1 MVKVQ
6 EEKEKQMV
14 IRPEF
19 NLPMEVSEIMGRDGN
34 KYLQFNTSM
43 VTLYKQTYGELSK
56 FFMAIKE
63 GRLVGSHCEKCDQVM
78 VPAATWHCPNCN
90 FAEMKEIDLPHR
102 GILAATAPITI
113 FPSATFIGE
122 APFCRG
128 YVDVATDHKIASF
141 LPSRLRTT
149 TGLPRPGIFVKGTLL
164 KLVFKDKR
172 EGTILDIF
180 WVPMSEV
187 PEKLRDKRT
196 LLASELSFETPKP
209 PQIKYNPDFKTVFDR
224 AISALEEMSKNIK
237 KSPRA
242 QENLAGKKCAIGVRT
257 AGGDF
262 TIYIAKNQ
270 MKIQHKI
277 QRDVTFTL
285 VAHDPQ
291 IFIKWVNDG
300 SLTDAAVEGL
310 LWLPHREA
318 FMVLPVLDRL
328 PRSIRRDLK
337 K

>member
-1 MVKVQ
+1 MI
-6 EEKEKQMV
+6 KEVRQTV

-19 NLPMEVSEIMGRDGN
+19 NLPKEVSEIMGRDGN

-43 VTLYKQTYGELSK
+43 LTLYKQTYGELSK
-56 FFMAIKE
+56 FFMAIRE
-63 GRLVGSHCEKCDQVM
+63 GRLIGSHCSKCDQVM

-90 FAEMKEIDLPHR
+90 FAEMKEIELPHE

-113 FPSATFIGE
+113 FPSASFIGE

-128 YVDVATDHKIASF
+128 YVDVARDHKIASF

-149 TGLPRPGIFVKGTLL
+149 TGLPRPGIFVKGIEL
-164 KLVFKDKR
+164 KLVFKDRR

-187 PEKLRDKRT
+187 PAKLRDKKT
-196 LLASELSFETPKP
+196 LLESELNFEMPKTPEVKYSEDLKP
-209 PQIKYNPDFKTVFDR
+209 VFNET
-224 AISALEEMSKNIK
+224 IFSLQQMSENIK

-242 QENLAGKKCAIGVRT
+242 QENLAGRKYAIGVRT
-257 AGGDF
+257 GGGDF
-262 TIYIAKNQ
+262 NIYISESQ
-270 MKIQHKI
+270 MEV
-277 QRDVTFTL
+277 RPGVVEDVDFTL
-285 VAHDPQ
+285 VCEDPR
-291 IFIKWVNDG
+291 IFTKWVNDG
-300 SLTDAAVEGL
+300 SLTDAAVEGS
-310 LWLPHREA
+310 LWLPNREA
-318 FMVLPVLDRL
+318 FMVLPILDRL

>member
-1 MVKVQ
+1 MVK
-6 EEKEKQMV
+6 EERQMV

-19 NLPMEVSEIMGRDGN
+19 NLPKEVSEITGRDGN

-43 VTLYKQTYGELSK
+43 LTLYKQTYGELSK
-56 FFMAIKE
+56 FFIAIKE
-63 GRLVGSHCEKCDQVM
+63 GRLIGSYCSKCDNVM

-90 FAEMKEIDLPHR
+90 FAEMKEIELPHK
-102 GILAATAPITI
+102 GVLAATAPITI
-113 FPSATFIGE
+113 FPSASFIGE

-149 TGLPRPGIFVKGTLL
+149 TGLPRPGIFVKGIQL
-164 KLVFKDKR
+164 KLVFQDRR

-187 PEKLRDKRT
+187 PAKLRDKKT
-196 LLASELSFETPKP
+196 LLASELSFETPKT
-209 PQIKYNPDFKTVFDR
+209 PQIKYNADLKSVFNKV
-224 AISALEEMSKNIK
+224 ISSLQEMCENIK

-242 QENLAGKKCAIGVRT
+242 QENLADKKYAIGVKT

-262 TIYIAKNQ
+262 SIYIDKNR
-270 MKIQHKI
+270 MKIRTDIAK
-277 QRDVTFTL
+277 DVDFTM
-285 VAHDPQ
+285 ACQNPQ
-291 IFIKWVNDG
+291 IFTQWVDNG

-310 LWLPHREA
+310 LWLPNRDA
-318 FMVLPVLDRL
+318 FTILPTLDRL

>member
-1 MVKVQ
+1 MVK
-6 EEKEKQMV
+6 EEKGMV
-14 IRPEF
+14 IRREF
-19 NLPMEVSEIMGRDGN
+19 NLPKEVSEITGKDGN

-43 VTLYKQTYGELSK
+43 VTLYKQTYGELSR

-63 GRLVGSHCEKCDQVM
+63 GRLIGSHCSQCDQVM

-90 FAEMKEIDLPHR
+90 FAEMKEIELPHQ

-128 YVDVATDHKIASF
+128 YVDVAVNHKIASF
-141 LPSRLRTT
+141 LPARLRTT
-149 TGLPRPGIFVKGTLL
+149 TGLPRPGIFVKGTPL

-172 EGTILDIF
+172 EGSILDIF
-180 WVPMSEV
+180 WVPMSEI
-187 PEKLRDKRT
+187 PPALREKKP
-196 LLASELSFETPKP
+196 LLESELNFSEPP
-209 PQIKYNPDFKTVFDR
+209 IPQIKYDAQLEPVYKKALS
-224 AISALEEMSKNIK
+224 AITEMAENIK
-237 KSPRA
+237 RSPRA
-242 QENLAGKKCAIGVRT
+242 QENLAGRKYIIGVKT
-257 AGGDF
+257 GGGDF

-270 MKIQHKI
+270 MKVRPQISK
-277 QRDVTFTL
+277 DVDFTL
-285 VAHDPQ
+285 ATRDPQ
-291 IFIKWVNDG
+291 IFIQWANDG
-300 SLTDAAVEGL
+300 SLTDAAVEGS

-318 FMVLPVLDRL
+318 FMVLPILDRL